1 MKYNYSDEL
10 KSVFRVLQEVQRSRE
25 YANLPDEADDPGVRD
40 FLRNVY
46 LNNLRFDLIALYRA
60 LSKWVAVC
68 VPMER
73 KSNDENN

>member
-40 FLRNVY
+40 FLRNIY
-46 LNNLRFDLIALYRA
+46 LNNLRFDLIALYRV
-60 LSKWVAVC
+60 LDKWISAGA
-68 VPMER
+68 PMEIEG
-73 KSNDENN
+73 D